1 MILPLFCQC
10 ILLGVSVIGVI
21 LFKRITGFFFRYH
34 CEKNGAGF
42 AVLFS
47 DTDDVSD
54 EDAAWMMPGSCYAVT
69 C

>member
-1 MILPLFCQC
+1 MYTAGC
-10 ILLGVSVIGVI
+10 IRYRRNIIQTNHGI
-21 LFKRITGFFFRYH
+21 FFRYH

-54 EDAAWMMPGSCYAVT
+54 EDAAWMKPGSCYAVT